1 MELHDEGVVDHLHY
15 ISLDLCVIYLISSD
29 DEIFFERLHCI
40 YLFIIFFLSHVHFA
54 KGTATNDLEQL
65 EIFDLHRG
73 VVALAQQGGSACL
86 V

>member
-1 MELHDEGVVDHLHY
+1 MELHDERVVDHLHY

-29 DEIFFERLHCI
+29 DEIFFERLHRI
-40 YLFIIFFLSHVHFA
+40 YLFIILFLSHVHFA
-54 KGTATNDLEQL
+54 KGTAANDLEQL

-73 VVALAQQGGSACL
+73 VVALAQQGGPTCL